1 MKLVVIGLGQCGG
14 RLADEFARLN
24 LRARQ
29 TRGMDILIDAF
40 AVNSDTTDLTGI
52 TTIKADHHHR
62 ILFGAEITRGHG
74 VAKMSE
80 VGAEIARKDGDKVM
94 DTLRRNPR
102 LFECDAFLLLT
113 STGGGTGSGATPIIA
128 RMLKE
133 RVADRPVYVAAV
145 LPFEHEEGSEERSV
159 FNTAMCL
166 KSLSEV
172 VDAVFLVD
180 NQRYV
185 GKDSSVSSN
194 LQRINQTIAASF
206 FNLLCAGEET
216 RPKHIGAK
224 TMDAG
229 DIIQTLAGWS
239 VIGYGQLLKPI
250 ITLPQDESRHFHKRG
265 TSAEE
270 GIRTMDEAIA
280 ELSAPIDTTEAY
292 RALYLV
298 SGPHKD
304 LSLSMVQSMDAY
316 LRLLC
321 PQATIRS
328 GDYPVEKGVLDV
340 TVIMSELGNA
350 EVVRHY
356 YQKATKLQK
365 EQEARRE
372 SRMSKSSLA
381 EEAGKDVPTLL

>member
-1 MKLVVIGLGQCGG
+1 MKLVVIGIGQCGG

-80 VGAEIARKDGDKVM
+80 VGAEIAKKDGDKVM

-102 LFECDAFLLLT
+102 FYECDAFLLIT

-145 LPFEHEEGSEERSV
+145 LPFEHEEDSEERAV

-185 GKDSSVSSN
+185 GKDSSVASN
-194 LQRINQTIAASF
+194 LQRINQIFASSF

-250 ITLPQDESRHFHKRG
+250 ITLPQDESRHFQKRG
-265 TSAEE
+265 TTTEE

-298 SGPHKD
+298 SGPYKD

-350 EVVRHY
+350 EIVRRY
-356 YQKATKLQK
+356 YQKATKLQ
-365 EQEARRE
+365 QERE
-372 SRMSKSSLA
+372 AKRQSRMSKSNLA